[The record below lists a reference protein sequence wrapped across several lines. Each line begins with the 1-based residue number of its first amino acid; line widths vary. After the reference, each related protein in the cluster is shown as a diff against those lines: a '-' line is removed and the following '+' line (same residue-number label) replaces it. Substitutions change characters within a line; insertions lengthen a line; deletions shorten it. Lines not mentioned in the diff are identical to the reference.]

1 MANPTD
7 QVRNAINYVCLA
19 GAHQEEKRGEVLALL
34 DYYHQGREAPEV
46 PPPDSFFH
54 TVSPNP
60 SNLNPSRNPSSCR
73 SSRDKWR
80 SSC

>member
-1 MANPTD
+1 
-7 QVRNAINYVCLA
+7 
-19 GAHQEEKRGEVLALL
+19 VLALL